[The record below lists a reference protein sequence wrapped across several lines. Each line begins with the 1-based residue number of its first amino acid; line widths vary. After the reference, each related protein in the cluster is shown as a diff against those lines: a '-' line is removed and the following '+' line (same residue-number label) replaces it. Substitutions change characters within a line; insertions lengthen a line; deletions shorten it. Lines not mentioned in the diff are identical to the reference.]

1 MIDELGGLARRVI
14 LVPFDSKA
22 HPRHWKD
29 EWTMQMESL
38 SAAVSGVNLKS
49 KGKRCPFIKYGGLII

>member
-14 LVPFDSKA
+14 STFDSKA

-29 EWTMQMESL
+29 ERTIQMESL
-38 SAAVSGVNLKS
+38 SAAVSGVDLKS